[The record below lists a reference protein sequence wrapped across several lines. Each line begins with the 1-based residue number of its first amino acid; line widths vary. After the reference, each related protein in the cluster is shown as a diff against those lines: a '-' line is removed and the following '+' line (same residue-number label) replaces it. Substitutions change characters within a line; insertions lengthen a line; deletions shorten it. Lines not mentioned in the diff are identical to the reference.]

1 MNHIMLDLETMS
13 TDPNAAI
20 VSIGAVAID
29 FENNRLGEEFYRRIS
44 LESAMQS
51 GGIVDASTVIW
62 WLQQSEPARREI
74 YSATADIRRACEAFT
89 QYVSEIGDPAQMR
102 IWGDGA
108 AFDNVLLSCTYKR
121 IGLERPWKFWNDR
134 CYRTIK
140 NTYKDIK
147 AADFGTAHNALDDAK
162 AQALHLLNIFKL
174 KNPGVNA

>member
-1 MNHIMLDLETMS
+1 MNHIMLDLETMG

-29 FENNRLGEEFYRRIS
+29 FDKNCLGEEFYRRIS
-44 LESAMQS
+44 LESAMLS

-62 WLQQSEPARREI
+62 WLKQSEPARREI
-74 YSATADIRRACEAFT
+74 YSASADIRKACEAFS
-89 QYVSEIGDPAQMR
+89 QYVARTVDPSQMC

-108 AFDNVLLSCTYKR
+108 AFDNVLLSCTYAR
-121 IGLERPWKFWNDR
+121 LGLEKPWKFWNDR

-147 AADFGTAHNALDDAK
+147 TESFGTAHNALDDAK
-162 AQALHLLNIFKL
+162 QQAIHLLRIFEI
-174 KNPGVNA
+174 KNLGVN